1 MSPDVSEWGRGSRPE
16 LTLLMLVR
24 ERTSKWEPNNTRN
37 LQENNTLDIQTW
49 RQSILQVEGLQRRHE
64 RRHICWL
71 MALNLLYVFLAS
83 LACGEVSAEV
93 AGVLG
98 AISASEDSVLET
110 VLGCEARGSVRP

>member
-1 MSPDVSEWGRGSRPE
+1 MSASGDVALALNSLCSCWFEKELQNGSQTIHVTYRKTIH
-16 LTLLMLVR
+16 LTY
-24 ERTSKWEPNNTRN
+24 KPGGN
-37 LQENNTLDIQTW
+37 LYYKLK
-49 RQSILQVEGLQRRHE
+49 GLQRRHE